1 MNDEQLVKLSDSYAA
16 FDEYV
21 EGIDTIDGQTYDL
34 IKQALGL
41 GSVTY
46 TDGDCIQIIENIIQ
60 NYHQWHKIDAGEEV
74 KL

>member
-1 MNDEQLVKLSDSYAA
+1 MNDKELVKLSDSYAA

-41 GSVTY
+41 ESTAY
-46 TDGDCIQIIENIIQ
+46 TDGDCIQIIENIIE
-60 NYHQWHKIDAGEEV
+60 NYHQWHKIEAGE
-74 KL
+74 L

>member
-34 IKQALGL
+34 ITQALRL
-41 GSVTY
+41 ESTAY

>member
-21 EGIDTIDGQTYDL
+21 EGIDTIDGQTWDL
-34 IKQALGL
+34 ISRVAGL
-41 GSVTY
+41 QPFEY
-46 TDGDCIQIIENIIQ
+46 TDGDCIAIVEQLIQ
-60 NYHQWHKIDAGEEV
+60 NYHLWHKIDAGEEV

>member
-1 MNDEQLVKLSDSYAA
+1 MNDEQLVQLSDSFAA
-16 FDEYV
+16 FSDYV

-34 IKQALGL
+34 IKQAMRLE
-41 GSVTY
+41 STAY
-46 TDGDCIQIIENIIQ
+46 TDGDCIAIVEQLIE